1 MLGAARATT
10 RPAPEYGDNYDPAG
24 DVVIWSSWGH
34 FIIIDV
40 EALRQ
45 TLAEES
51 RRTKIEWDERIDRMR
66 IVTFF
71 HRAILRST
79 VPPQIDAT
87 QENHSS
93 LAASANRLNL
103 LGYSRRT
110 VDPRRR
116 RPRITILSRRRR
128 LESL

>member
-1 MLGAARATT
+1 MPGAAGIPS
-10 RPAPEYGDNYDPAG
+10 RPAPDCGGNDNHAG
-24 DVVIWSSWGH
+24 DVIIWSSWGH

-40 EALRQ
+40 EVLRR

-79 VPPQIDAT
+79 VPPRTDAT
-87 QENHSS
+87 QEGHSS
-93 LAASANRLNL
+93 HAANARRLNL
-103 LGYSRRT
+103 IGYSRRI

-116 RPRITILSRRRR
+116 RPRVTILSRRRR

>member
-1 MLGAARATT
+1 MLGAARTTT
-10 RPAPEYGDNYDPAG
+10 RPAPEHEDNDDPAG
-24 DVVIWSSWGH
+24 DVVIRSSWGH

-45 TLAEES
+45 ALAEES

-71 HRAILRST
+71 HRAVLRST

>member
-1 MLGAARATT
+1 MPGAARTTT
-10 RPAPEYGDNYDPAG
+10 RPASEYEDNDDPAG
-24 DVVIWSSWGH
+24 DVIIWSSWGH

-79 VPPQIDAT
+79 VPPPIDAT

-110 VDPRRR
+110 IDPRRR
-116 RPRITILSRRRR
+116 RPRVTILSRRRR

>member
-1 MLGAARATT
+1 MPGAARTTT
-10 RPAPEYGDNYDPAG
+10 RPAPESEDDDDPAG
-24 DVVIWSSWGH
+24 DVVIRSSWGH

-45 TLAEES
+45 ALAEES

-66 IVTFF
+66 IVAFF
-71 HRAILRST
+71 HRAVLRST

>member
-1 MLGAARATT
+1 MPGAARTTT
-10 RPAPEYGDNYDPAG
+10 RPAPEYEDNDDHAG
-24 DVVIWSSWGH
+24 DVIIWSSWGH

-40 EALRQ
+40 EVLRR

-71 HRAILRST
+71 HRTILRST
-79 VPPQIDAT
+79 IPPHIDAT
-87 QENHSS
+87 QEDHSS

-110 VDPRRR
+110 IDPRRR
-116 RPRITILSRRRR
+116 RPRVTILSRRRR